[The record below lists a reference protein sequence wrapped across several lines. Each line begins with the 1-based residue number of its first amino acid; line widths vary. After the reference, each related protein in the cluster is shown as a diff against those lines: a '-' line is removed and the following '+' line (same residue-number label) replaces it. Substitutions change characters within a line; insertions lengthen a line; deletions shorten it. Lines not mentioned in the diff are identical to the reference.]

1 MAWYRPKKQITD
13 NLIKLS
19 VKDLKAKGLLQD
31 GISKEGYAYWGG
43 SDKKTAK
50 SGIGFKINTLGNHKY
65 LEVKYTCNGETV
77 AYPITLEITK
87 PNYGGVRWWFK
98 CPGCGERVANLYI
111 KKRFFWCRKCNNLS
125 YRSQQYSFYDRMR
138 LMSDKYERI
147 ATENGQKK
155 KGMHWG
161 TYERLM
167 DKVEYYDNM
176 SLGSLYKKFWKI
188 ISS

>member
-1 MAWYRPKKQITD
+1 MGI
-13 NLIKLS
+13 
-19 VKDLKAKGLLQD
+19 LQD
-31 GISKEGYAYWGG
+31 GIFKEGYAYWGG
-43 SDKKTAK
+43 SDEKTAK
-50 SGIGFKINTLGNHKY
+50 SGIRFKINTLGNHKY
-65 LEVKYTCNGETV
+65 LEVKYTCSGETM

-155 KGMHWG
+155 KGMHWE

-176 SLGSLYKKFWKI
+176 SLGLLQKMLWKL